1 MLSKMHLSVQI
12 GAKYGQLKNESNSE
26 ISSAPGDAQKSANR
40 TTINMFDVRLMVQ
53 FRAYLIIDLEVHFKI
68 YIKVQKKMHSRLH

>member
-12 GAKYGQLKNESNSE
+12 GTKYGQLKNNSE

-40 TTINMFDVRLMVQ
+40 TTINMFDVRSMVK